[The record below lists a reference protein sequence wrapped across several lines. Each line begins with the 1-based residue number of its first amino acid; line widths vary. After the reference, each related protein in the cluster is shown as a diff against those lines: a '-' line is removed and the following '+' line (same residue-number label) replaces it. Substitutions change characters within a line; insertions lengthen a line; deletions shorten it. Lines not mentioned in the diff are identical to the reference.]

1 VISGV
6 GSSDEIISYFS
17 PLKVFG
23 QVDFILARRRYT
35 RAMMKRAR
43 KSRVFEGE
51 FDVKI
56 LLPEDLIGLKVQA
69 VANNPKHRYTRSM
82 PRIF

>member
-1 VISGV
+1 
-6 GSSDEIISYFS
+6 
-17 PLKVFG
+17 
-23 QVDFILARRRYT
+23 
-35 RAMMKRAR
+35 MKRAR

-69 VANNPKHRYTRSM
+69 VANDPKHRYPVDASDILSLLALHKDKMDMKFVREYFI
-82 PRIF
+82 IFDKEALLDEWLGNIK